1 MIEILIF
8 KGNEMIAD
16 VQNIVTLSDH
26 NALFRAKYF
35 HKAREN
41 CIIVHFIPDSTPII
55 IFIYVKSNYRFS
67 AIIFDTFSAKRT
79 MFFSDRS
86 DLSDES
92 DWSAIRC
99 YHFITRLS
107 LNGTAVKP

>member
-1 MIEILIF
+1 MILGGTYIANATILYAIQVSPYFVDFSTDVKLNNHFGVIF
-8 KGNEMIAD
+8 FEASG
-16 VQNIVTLSDH
+16 
-26 NALFRAKYF
+26 
-35 HKAREN
+35 
-41 CIIVHFIPDSTPII
+41 
-55 IFIYVKSNYRFS
+55 
-67 AIIFDTFSAKRT
+67 AKRT

-107 LNGTAVKP
+107 LNRTADKP